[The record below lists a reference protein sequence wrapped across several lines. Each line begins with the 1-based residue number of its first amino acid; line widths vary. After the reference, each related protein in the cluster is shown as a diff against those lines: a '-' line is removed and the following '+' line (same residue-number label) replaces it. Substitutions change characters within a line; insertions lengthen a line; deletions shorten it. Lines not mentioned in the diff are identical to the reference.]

1 MGIQQ
6 KLQPCTRVFLPVIL
20 LALLAPLSWSSE
32 KGETIEEL
40 RAQLDA
46 LSARLERLES
56 EQQDTEL
63 SVQSLR
69 ANAAEV
75 KTKTASTDRIKMNA
89 DLRYRFESIDV
100 EGAPDRLRN
109 RVRARVGIKADI
121 NQNTLLGFELA
132 SGSDDPVSTNQT
144 LGDNFSSK
152 GVNIDQA
159 YVRFQSTGQDLNIYA
174 GKFKNTLLRVGGNGL
189 IWDGDLRPEGI
200 GVKYG
205 QGNLFINGLGT
216 WIDES
221 KSGND
226 VLLLGAQAGISV
238 SALESAKLIA
248 GMGYYEYTGFDQPTD
263 NPFDSTGK
271 LVKQDIAGNRL
282 TADGRYVS
290 DFELI
295 EGFAELK
302 FPTSLGKATVYADF
316 VQNLGAKD
324 NDTGYVFG
332 TKLKVSDW
340 SLGWAYQ
347 DIEADAVYAVLT
359 DSDFGG
365 GGTDA
370 KGHKFSTSYA
380 FNKKV
385 KVGGTL
391 FLNDRNVDFGTEQDY
406 TRFMLD
412 LSVKY

>member
-1 MGIQQ
+1 MDITHS
-6 KLQPCTRVFLPVIL
+6 LQPYARML
-20 LALLAPLSWSSE
+20 LAAIALSLLAPLSWSSD
-32 KGETIEEL
+32 KNETIEAL
-40 RAQLDA
+40 RSQLEA
-46 LSARLERLES
+46 LSARLEQLEA
-56 EQQDTEL
+56 EQHKTEM
-63 SVQSLR
+63 SVQSMS
-69 ANAAEV
+69 ANSTKATT
-75 KTKTASTDRIKMNA
+75 KTKSTDRIKMNA

-121 NQNTLLGFELA
+121 NENTLLGFELA

-159 YVRFQSTGQDLNIYA
+159 YVRFRPTGQDLDIYA
-174 GKFKNTLLRVGGNGL
+174 GKFKNTLQRVGGNGL
-189 IWDGDLRPEGI
+189 IWDGDLRPEGF

-238 SALESAKLIA
+238 PAFESAKLIA
-248 GMGYYEYTGFDQPTD
+248 GLGYYEYTGFDSPTD
-263 NPFDSTGK
+263 ASADADNVS
-271 LVKQDIAGNRL
+271 GNRL

-295 EGFAELK
+295 EGFAELQLPSN
-302 FPTSLGKATVYADF
+302 FGKATIYADY

>member
-1 MGIQQ
+1 MDITHS
-6 KLQPCTRVFLPVIL
+6 LQPYARML
-20 LALLAPLSWSSE
+20 LAAIALSLLAPLSWSSD
-32 KGETIEEL
+32 KNETIEAL
-40 RAQLDA
+40 RSQLEA
-46 LSARLERLES
+46 LSARLEQLEA
-56 EQQDTEL
+56 EQHKTEM
-63 SVQSLR
+63 SVQTMN
-69 ANAAEV
+69 ANSTKATT
-75 KTKTASTDRIKMNA
+75 KTKSTDRIKMNA

-121 NQNTLLGFELA
+121 NENTLLGFELA

-159 YVRFQSTGQDLNIYA
+159 YVRFRPTGQDLDIYA
-174 GKFKNTLLRVGGNGL
+174 GKFKNTLQRVGGNGL
-189 IWDGDLRPEGI
+189 IWDGDLRPEGF

-216 WIDES
+216 WIDEA

-238 SALESAKLIA
+238 PAFESAKLIA
-248 GMGYYEYTGFDQPTD
+248 GLGYYEYTGFDSPTD
-263 NPFDSTGK
+263 ASADADNVS
-271 LVKQDIAGNRL
+271 GNRL

-302 FPTSLGKATVYADF
+302 LPTNLGKATIYADY

>member
-1 MGIQQ
+1 MDITHS
-6 KLQPCTRVFLPVIL
+6 LQPYARML
-20 LALLAPLSWSSE
+20 LAAIALSLLAPLSWSSD
-32 KGETIEEL
+32 KNETIEAL
-40 RAQLDA
+40 RSQLEA
-46 LSARLERLES
+46 LSARLEQLEA
-56 EQQDTEL
+56 EQHKTEM
-63 SVQSLR
+63 SVQTMN
-69 ANAAEV
+69 ANSTKATT
-75 KTKTASTDRIKMNA
+75 KTKSTDRIKMNA

-121 NQNTLLGFELA
+121 NENTLLGFELA

-159 YVRFQSTGQDLNIYA
+159 YVRFRPTGQDLDIYA
-174 GKFKNTLLRVGGNGL
+174 GKFKNTLQRVGGNGL
-189 IWDGDLRPEGI
+189 IWDGDLRPEGF

-238 SALESAKLIA
+238 PAFESAKLIA
-248 GMGYYEYTGFDQPTD
+248 GLGYYEYTGFDSPTD
-263 NPFDSTGK
+263 ASADADNVS
-271 LVKQDIAGNRL
+271 GNRL

-302 FPTSLGKATVYADF
+302 LPTNLGKATIYADY
-316 VQNLGAKD
+316 VQNVGAKD

>member
-1 MGIQQ
+1 MDITHS
-6 KLQPCTRVFLPVIL
+6 LQPYARML
-20 LALLAPLSWSSE
+20 LAAIALSLLAPLSWSSD
-32 KGETIEEL
+32 KNETIEAL
-40 RAQLDA
+40 RSQLEA
-46 LSARLERLES
+46 LSARLEQLEA
-56 EQQDTEL
+56 EQHKTEM
-63 SVQSLR
+63 SVQSMS
-69 ANAAEV
+69 ANSTKATT
-75 KTKTASTDRIKMNA
+75 KTKSTDRIKMNA
-89 DLRYRFESIDV
+89 DLRHRFESIDV

-121 NQNTLLGFELA
+121 NENTLLGFELA

-159 YVRFQSTGQDLNIYA
+159 YVRFRPTGQDLDIYA
-174 GKFKNTLLRVGGNGL
+174 GKFKNTLQRVGGNGL
-189 IWDGDLRPEGI
+189 IWDGDLRPEGF

-238 SALESAKLIA
+238 PAFESAKLIA
-248 GMGYYEYTGFDQPTD
+248 GLGYYEYTGFDSPTD
-263 NPFDSTGK
+263 ASADADNVS
-271 LVKQDIAGNRL
+271 GNRL

-302 FPTSLGKATVYADF
+302 LPSNFGKATIYADY

-347 DIEADAVYAVLT
+347 DIEADAVYAVMT

>member
-1 MGIQQ
+1 MDITHN
-6 KLQPCTRVFLPVIL
+6 LQPYARML
-20 LALLAPLSWSSE
+20 LAAIALSLLAPLSWSSDKNE
-32 KGETIEEL
+32 IIEAL
-40 RAQLDA
+40 RSQLEA
-46 LSARLERLES
+46 LSARLEQLEA
-56 EQQDTEL
+56 EQHKTEM
-63 SVQSLR
+63 SVQTMN
-69 ANAAEV
+69 ANSTKATT
-75 KTKTASTDRIKMNA
+75 KTKSTDRIKMNA

-121 NQNTLLGFELA
+121 NENTLLGFELA

-159 YVRFQSTGQDLNIYA
+159 YVRFSPTGQDLDIYA
-174 GKFKNTLLRVGGNGL
+174 GKFKNTLQRVGGNGL
-189 IWDGDLRPEGI
+189 IWDGDLRPEGF

-216 WIDES
+216 WIDEA

-238 SALESAKLIA
+238 PAFESAKLIA
-248 GMGYYEYTGFDQPTD
+248 GLGYYEYTGFDSPTD
-263 NPFDSTGK
+263 ASADADNVS
-271 LVKQDIAGNRL
+271 GNRL

-302 FPTSLGKATVYADF
+302 LPTNLGKATIYADY

>member
-1 MGIQQ
+1 MDITHN
-6 KLQPCTRVFLPVIL
+6 LQPYARML
-20 LALLAPLSWSSE
+20 LAAIALSLLAPLSWSSD
-32 KGETIEEL
+32 KNETIEAL
-40 RAQLDA
+40 RSQLEA
-46 LSARLERLES
+46 LSARLEQLEA
-56 EQQDTEL
+56 EQHRTDM
-63 SVQSLR
+63 SVQSMSSNSTK
-69 ANAAEV
+69 ATT
-75 KTKTASTDRIKMNA
+75 KTKGTDRIKMNA

-121 NQNTLLGFELA
+121 NENTLLGFELA

-159 YVRFQSTGQDLNIYA
+159 YVRFRPTGQDLDIYA
-174 GKFKNTLLRVGGNGL
+174 GKFKNTLQRVGGNGL
-189 IWDGDLRPEGI
+189 IWDGDLRPEGF

-238 SALESAKLIA
+238 PAFESAKLIA
-248 GMGYYEYTGFDQPTD
+248 GLGYYEYTGFDSPTD
-263 NPFDSTGK
+263 ASADADNVS
-271 LVKQDIAGNRL
+271 GNRL

-302 FPTSLGKATVYADF
+302 LPTNLGKATIYADY

>member
-1 MGIQQ
+1 MDIKK
-6 KLQPCTRVFLPVIL
+6 KLRSQTMAVFAAIL
-20 LALLAPLSWSSE
+20 LTIVVPTSWSSE
-32 KGETIEEL
+32 KDETIKAL

-46 LSARLERLES
+46 LSARLGQLEA
-56 EQQDTEL
+56 EQQRTEI
-63 SVQSLR
+63 SVQSLS
-69 ANAAEV
+69 ASS
-75 KTKTASTDRIKMNA
+75 TKTTTTSSPDRIQVNA

-100 EGAPDRLRN
+100 KGTSERLRN
-109 RVRARVGIKADI
+109 RVRARVGIKAKV
-121 NQNTLLGFELA
+121 NENTTLGFELA
-132 SGSDDPVSTNQT
+132 SGSDDPISTNQT

-159 YVRFQSTGQDLNIYA
+159 YVRFRPIGQDLDIYA
-174 GKFKNTLLRVGGNGL
+174 GKFKNTLHRVGGNGL

-205 QGNLFINGLGT
+205 RGNLFINGLGT

-238 SALESAKLIA
+238 PAFKSAKLIA
-248 GMGYYEYTGFDQPTD
+248 GLGYYEYTGFDTPTD
-263 NPFDSTGK
+263 NPFDSTGQ
-271 LVKQDIAGNRL
+271 LIKQDIAGNRL
-282 TADGRYVS
+282 TADGRYLS

-302 FPTSLGKATVYADF
+302 FPTTLGKATVYADY

-324 NDTGYVFG
+324 HDSGYVFG
-332 TKLKVSDW
+332 SKLNMSDW

-365 GGTDA
+365 GGTDS
-370 KGHKFSTSYA
+370 KGHKLSTSYA

-385 KVGGTL
+385 KIGGTL

>member
-1 MGIQQ
+1 MDITHN
-6 KLQPCTRVFLPVIL
+6 LQPYAQML
-20 LALLAPLSWSSE
+20 LAAIALSLLAPLSWSSD
-32 KGETIEEL
+32 KNETIEAL
-40 RAQLDA
+40 RSQLEA
-46 LSARLERLES
+46 LSARLEQLEA
-56 EQQDTEL
+56 EQHKTEM
-63 SVQSLR
+63 SVQTMN
-69 ANAAEV
+69 ANSTKATT
-75 KTKTASTDRIKMNA
+75 KTKSTDRIKMNA

-121 NQNTLLGFELA
+121 NENTLLGFELA

-159 YVRFQSTGQDLNIYA
+159 YVRFRPTGQDLDIYA
-174 GKFKNTLLRVGGNGL
+174 GKFKNTLQRVGGNGL
-189 IWDGDLRPEGI
+189 IWDGDLRPEGF

-216 WIDES
+216 WIDEA

-238 SALESAKLIA
+238 PAFESAKLIA
-248 GMGYYEYTGFDQPTD
+248 GLGYYEYTGYDSPTD
-263 NPFDSTGK
+263 ASADADNVS
-271 LVKQDIAGNRL
+271 GNRL

-302 FPTSLGKATVYADF
+302 LPTNLGKATIYADY

>member
-1 MGIQQ
+1 MDITHS
-6 KLQPCTRVFLPVIL
+6 LQPYARML
-20 LALLAPLSWSSE
+20 LAAIALSLLAPLSWSSD
-32 KGETIEEL
+32 KNETIEAL
-40 RAQLDA
+40 RSQLEA
-46 LSARLERLES
+46 LSARLEQLEA
-56 EQQDTEL
+56 EQHKTEM
-63 SVQSLR
+63 SVQTMN
-69 ANAAEV
+69 ANSTKATT
-75 KTKTASTDRIKMNA
+75 KTKSTDRIKMNA

-109 RVRARVGIKADI
+109 RVRARVGSKADR
-121 NQNTLLGFELA
+121 NENTLLGFELA

-159 YVRFQSTGQDLNIYA
+159 YVRFRPTGQDLDIYA
-174 GKFKNTLLRVGGNGL
+174 GKFKNTLQRVGGNGL
-189 IWDGDLRPEGI
+189 IWDGDLRPEGF

-238 SALESAKLIA
+238 PAFESAKLIA
-248 GMGYYEYTGFDQPTD
+248 GLGYYEYTGFDSPTD
-263 NPFDSTGK
+263 ASADADNVS
-271 LVKQDIAGNRL
+271 GNRL

-302 FPTSLGKATVYADF
+302 LPTNLGKATIYADY
-316 VQNLGAKD
+316 VQNVGAKD

>member
-1 MGIQQ
+1 MGIKQSH
-6 KLQPCTRVFLPVIL
+6 LPFAMVFVTTIL
-20 LALLAPLSWSSE
+20 LALLAPLSWSSD
-32 KGETIEEL
+32 KDETIEAL

-46 LSARLERLES
+46 LSARLEQLEA
-56 EQQDTEL
+56 EQQKTEM
-63 SVQSLR
+63 SVQSLS
-69 ANAAEV
+69 ANSTKATA
-75 KTKTASTDRIKMNA
+75 KTKSTDRIKMNA

-109 RVRARVGIKADI
+109 RVRARVGIKTDI
-121 NQNTLLGFELA
+121 NENTLLGFELA

-159 YVRFQSTGQDLNIYA
+159 YVRFRPTGQDLDIYA
-174 GKFKNTLLRVGGNGL
+174 GKFKNTLQRVGGNGL

-205 QGNLFINGLGT
+205 RGNLFINGLGT

-226 VLLLGAQAGISV
+226 ILLLGAQTGISV
-238 SALESAKLIA
+238 PAFESSKLIA
-248 GMGYYEYTGFDQPTD
+248 GLGYYEYTGFKKPTD
-263 NPFDSTGK
+263 AASGADN
-271 LVKQDIAGNRL
+271 VAGNRL

-295 EGFAELK
+295 EAFAELK
-302 FPTSLGKATVYADF
+302 FPTSLGKATVYADY

-347 DIEADAVYAVLT
+347 DIEADAVYGVLT

-370 KGHKFSTSYA
+370 KGHKLSTGYA

>member
-1 MGIQQ
+1 MDITHS
-6 KLQPCTRVFLPVIL
+6 LQPYARMFLAAIAL
-20 LALLAPLSWSSE
+20 SLLAPVSWSSD
-32 KGETIEEL
+32 KNETIEAL
-40 RAQLDA
+40 RSQLEA
-46 LSARLERLES
+46 LSARLEQLEA
-56 EQQDTEL
+56 EQHKTEM
-63 SVQSLR
+63 SVQSMS
-69 ANAAEV
+69 ANSTKATT
-75 KTKTASTDRIKMNA
+75 KTKSTDRIKMNA

-109 RVRARVGIKADI
+109 RVRARVGIKADL
-121 NQNTLLGFELA
+121 NENTLLGFELA

-159 YVRFQSTGQDLNIYA
+159 YVRFRSTGQDLDIYA
-174 GKFKNTLLRVGGNGL
+174 GKFKNTLQRVGGNGL
-189 IWDGDLRPEGI
+189 IWDGDLRPEGF
-200 GVKYG
+200 GAKYG

-238 SALESAKLIA
+238 PAFESAKLIA
-248 GMGYYEYTGFDQPTD
+248 GLGYYEYTGFDSPTD
-263 NPFDSTGK
+263 ASADADNVS
-271 LVKQDIAGNRL
+271 GNRL

-302 FPTSLGKATVYADF
+302 LPTNLGKATIYADY
-316 VQNLGAKD
+316 VQNVGAKD

>member
-1 MGIQQ
+1 M
-6 KLQPCTRVFLPVIL
+6 L
-20 LALLAPLSWSSE
+20 LAAIALSLLAPLSWSSD
-32 KGETIEEL
+32 KNETIEAL
-40 RAQLDA
+40 RSQLEA
-46 LSARLERLES
+46 LSARLEQLEA
-56 EQQDTEL
+56 EQHKTEM
-63 SVQSLR
+63 SVQSMS
-69 ANAAEV
+69 ANSTKATT
-75 KTKTASTDRIKMNA
+75 KTKSTDRIKMNA

-121 NQNTLLGFELA
+121 NENTLLGFELA

-159 YVRFQSTGQDLNIYA
+159 YVRFRSTGQDLDIYA
-174 GKFKNTLLRVGGNGL
+174 GKFKNTLQRVGGNGL
-189 IWDGDLRPEGI
+189 IWDGDLRPEGL

-226 VLLLGAQAGISV
+226 VLLLGAQAGMSV
-238 SALESAKLIA
+238 PAFESAKLIA
-248 GMGYYEYTGFDQPTD
+248 GLGYYEYTGFDSPTD
-263 NPFDSTGK
+263 ASADAGNVS
-271 LVKQDIAGNRL
+271 GNRL

-302 FPTSLGKATVYADF
+302 LPTNLGKATIYADY

-370 KGHKFSTSYA
+370 KGSQVQHQLRVQQESKGWRYF
-380 FNKKV
+380 V
-385 KVGGTL
+385 P
-391 FLNDRNVDFGTEQDY
+391 Q
-406 TRFMLD
+406 
-412 LSVKY
+412 

>member
-1 MGIQQ
+1 MGIKQS
-6 KLQPCTRVFLPVIL
+6 LQPFASAVVTTTL

-32 KGETIEEL
+32 KDETIEAL

-46 LSARLERLES
+46 LSARLELLEA
-56 EQQDTEL
+56 EQEKTEM
-63 SVQSLR
+63 SVQSLSINSTK
-69 ANAAEV
+69 ATA
-75 KTKTASTDRIKMNA
+75 KTKSTDRIKMNA
-89 DLRYRFESIDV
+89 DLRYRFESIDA
-100 EGAPDRLRN
+100 ESIPDRLRN

-121 NQNTLLGFELA
+121 NENTLLGFELA

-159 YVRFQSTGQDLNIYA
+159 YMRFRFTGQDLDIYA
-174 GKFKNTLLRVGGNGL
+174 GKFKNTLQRVGGNGL

-205 QGNLFINGLGT
+205 RGSLFINGLGT
-216 WIDES
+216 WINES

-226 VLLLGAQAGISV
+226 ILLLGAQTGIDV
-238 SALESAKLIA
+238 PAFESSKLIA
-248 GMGYYEYTGFDQPTD
+248 GLGYYEYTGFKKPTD
-263 NPFDSTGK
+263 AASGADN
-271 LVKQDIAGNRL
+271 VAGNRL
-282 TADGRYVS
+282 TADGLYVS

-302 FPTSLGKATVYADF
+302 FPTSLGKATVYADY
-316 VQNLGAKD
+316 VQNFGAKD

-332 TKLKVSDW
+332 TTLKVSDW

-347 DIEADAVYAVLT
+347 DIEADAVYGVLT

-370 KGHKFSTSYA
+370 KGHKLSTSYA

-391 FLNDRNVDFGTEQDY
+391 FLNDRNMDFGTEQDY

>member
-1 MGIQQ
+1 MDITHN
-6 KLQPCTRVFLPVIL
+6 LQPYARML
-20 LALLAPLSWSSE
+20 LAAIALSLLAPLSWSSG
-32 KGETIEEL
+32 KNETIEAL
-40 RAQLDA
+40 RSQLEA
-46 LSARLERLES
+46 LSARLEQLEA
-56 EQQDTEL
+56 EQHKTEM
-63 SVQSLR
+63 SVQTMN
-69 ANAAEV
+69 ANSTKATT
-75 KTKTASTDRIKMNA
+75 KTKSTDRIKMNA

-121 NQNTLLGFELA
+121 NENTLLGFELA

-159 YVRFQSTGQDLNIYA
+159 YVRFRPTGQDLDIYA
-174 GKFKNTLLRVGGNGL
+174 GKFKNTLQRVGGNGL
-189 IWDGDLRPEGI
+189 IWDGDLRPEGF

-216 WIDES
+216 WIDEA

-238 SALESAKLIA
+238 PAFESAKLIA
-248 GMGYYEYTGFDQPTD
+248 GLGYYEYTGFDSPTD
-263 NPFDSTGK
+263 ASADADNVS
-271 LVKQDIAGNRL
+271 GNRL

-302 FPTSLGKATVYADF
+302 LPTNLGKATIYADY

>member
-1 MGIQQ
+1 MDITHS
-6 KLQPCTRVFLPVIL
+6 LQPYARML
-20 LALLAPLSWSSE
+20 LAAIALSLLAPLSWSSD
-32 KGETIEEL
+32 KNETIEAL
-40 RAQLDA
+40 RSQLEA
-46 LSARLERLES
+46 LSARLEQLEA
-56 EQQDTEL
+56 EQHKTEM
-63 SVQSLR
+63 SVQSMS
-69 ANAAEV
+69 ANSTKATT
-75 KTKTASTDRIKMNA
+75 KTKSTDRIKMNA

-121 NQNTLLGFELA
+121 NENTLLGFELA

-159 YVRFQSTGQDLNIYA
+159 YVRFRPTGQDLDIYA
-174 GKFKNTLLRVGGNGL
+174 GKFKNTLQRVGGNGL
-189 IWDGDLRPEGI
+189 IWDGDLRPEGF

-221 KSGND
+221 ESGND

-238 SALESAKLIA
+238 PAFESAKLIA
-248 GMGYYEYTGFDQPTD
+248 GLGYYEYTGFDSPTD
-263 NPFDSTGK
+263 ASADADNVS
-271 LVKQDIAGNRL
+271 GNRL

-302 FPTSLGKATVYADF
+302 LPSNFGKATIYADY